1 MGNEFQKNFNEI
13 HKMIEK
19 NFLKILIII
28 SKNKIQKKKYWNNKK
43 IVDIGKNKWKKILN
57 LYVKELIE
65 YEKKQLF

>member
-28 SKNKIQKKKYWNNKK
+28 SKNKNQ
-43 IVDIGKNKWKKILN
+43 KKILKQQKN
-57 LYVKELIE
+57 CYW
-65 YEKKQLF
+65 KK

>member
-28 SKNKIQKKKYWNNKK
+28 SKNKNSKKNIETTKKLLLEKINEKKY
-43 IVDIGKNKWKKILN
+43 
-57 LYVKELIE
+57 
-65 YEKKQLF
+65 